1 MVGFIALLGVLALSL
16 VMLVGDDKK
25 LEDDLPDKQNLTEQT
40 VAAQPKESP
49 GFIGKTL
56 HRADTWKARSKE
68 VL

>member
-1 MVGFIALLGVLALSL
+1 
-16 VMLVGDDKK
+16 MLVGDDKK

-56 HRADTWKARSKE
+56 HRADTWKARIKKFFK
-68 VL
+68 